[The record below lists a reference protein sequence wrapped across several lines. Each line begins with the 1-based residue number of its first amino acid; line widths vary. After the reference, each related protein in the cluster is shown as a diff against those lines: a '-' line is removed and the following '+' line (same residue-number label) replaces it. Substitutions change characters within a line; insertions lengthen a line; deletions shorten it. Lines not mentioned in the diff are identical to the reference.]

1 MGWAVIVGVVLLLRR
16 QGGTYYAYE
25 SYKFYKS
32 YKEGGR
38 EEASRRCVWLLL
50 GWYYCCADERTDM
63 RLMNHISFISLI
75 RKEVG
80 EEA

>member
-38 EEASRRCVWLLL
+38 RGGVNGCYCWAGLLL
-50 GWYYCCADERTDM
+50 C
-63 RLMNHISFISLI
+63 
-75 RKEVG
+75 
-80 EEA
+80 